1 MPPPLPLRVLP
12 NIWRLGQVSDSK
24 FGTNVSNEMLLNTA
38 KNARVTTFTVS
49 ELLMENQQG
58 GLNYTPPPPTHTHTQ
73 RLGLINERII
83 EYHYYY
89 FQKSLFGS
97 QNVLFI
103 TVLSILS
110 Y

>member
-24 FGTNVSNEMLLNTA
+24 FGRNVSNKVLLNTA

-58 GLNYTPPPPTHTHTQ
+58 GLNYTPPAPPAHTHTHTQ
-73 RLGLINERII
+73 IRVN
-83 EYHYYY
+83 
-89 FQKSLFGS
+89 K
-97 QNVLFI
+97 
-103 TVLSILS
+103 
-110 Y
+110 